1 MHNSAT
7 IVGYLGADPEVRYT
21 QGGTAVATLRI
32 ATSER
37 WRDAEGNAQERTDW
51 HRVVVWGKS
60 AEACGRYLTKGRPV
74 LATGP
79 LRSSEWTDQAGQR
92 HWRYELH
99 AERVVFLPTA
109 GGTARER
116 PDGGPAPSE
125 RREPSFGG
133 RAGGP
138 SSPGD
143 DEIPF

>member
-1 MHNSAT
+1 MYNSAT
-7 IVGYLGADPEVRYT
+7 IVGYLGADPEVRHT
-21 QGGTAVATLRI
+21 QGGTTVTTLRI

-51 HRVVVWGKS
+51 HRVVVWGKT

-92 HWRYELH
+92 HWRYEMH
-99 AERVVFLPTA
+99 AERVVFLPA
-109 GGTARER
+109 GGGTARER
-116 PDGGPAPSE
+116 PEVGPPTSD

-133 RAGGP
+133 RGGAAP
-138 SSPGD
+138 D
-143 DEIPF
+143 DTDDIPF